1 MAGNIKGITIEIG
14 GETTGLQKALKGVN
28 SQSIELQKE
37 LKQVDNLLKFNPG
50 NSELIAQKQKLL
62 ADQISTTSDKLKQ
75 LKDAQSQVDAQFASG
90 KINGEQYRAFN
101 REVAATEGS
110 LNGLKNKFSGLQAE
124 QGRIESSTRQLNT
137 LFDAT
142 GTSID
147 QYANSLGS
155 GLVNAIK
162 NGTASS
168 KQLDTAISKIG
179 QEALGSSTDIDKLK
193 KALSSVDDGASLS
206 SVKKDLSE
214 VAKEADQAGDKVN
227 GFGDDLKGVVAGLAA
242 GGGIAGVISSAL
254 ETSSLNTDIDIAFN
268 VPEESKQTVKDAI
281 HTVTSYGVD
290 AEAALEGVRR
300 QWALNK
306 DATDESNAAVVTMVG
321 TITKSFSGIDFTE
334 LIQEA
339 NEIGATLGITNEEAL
354 GLVNTLLD
362 AGFPPEQLDIISEYG
377 DQMIQAGFSA
387 KEVQSIMLAG
397 VDTKSWNIDNLLDG
411 VKEGRVQMADF
422 GSGLSKELQ
431 GIISQTDI
439 SADQFVGWGQAIAEG
454 GEGGQKAMLEAT
466 KALAGV
472 EDSTTRNALG
482 TKMFGTMWED
492 QGMKIVDT
500 IINAEGKT
508 VDLGK
513 GIDDVNQKT
522 EKLDSDPT
530 VTMRQAFTALK
541 DSLQPIL
548 TVIADVIAK
557 IAEWVQ
563 NNPTLAA
570 TIAAVVSGIG
580 ILMGIIIALAPVFTA
595 IATAAGA
602 LGVSIGA
609 ISLPIVA
616 IIAGIGLLIAAGVAI
631 YKNWDEISAATSS
644 IWGGIKDF
652 LSTCWKGIKTATITI
667 WDGLTSFFKTWGT
680 TILAVITGPIGILVG
695 LIIKNWDTIKA
706 TTQTVWNGLKTF
718 LSNLWNGIKSTA
730 STVWNGIKTYFSTV
744 LNAYKTLFTTIW
756 NGIKTVVT
764 NVWNDL
770 KTTATTVWNSIKT
783 YFTTVLNGY
792 KTLFTTIWNAI
803 KTVTTTVFNAI
814 KTTITSVW
822 NSIKSTTSS
831 VLNGIKS
838 TVSTIWNGIKSVIS
852 SVLNGI
858 KTVVSSVWN
867 GIKSTVTSVMNGIKS
882 AIQSGWNTAKN
893 TVTTS
898 VNGIKTVVSNI
909 FNSLKSVIS
918 TAMSGVKTA
927 IQTGWNT
934 AKSFLDGISLT
945 SVGKNIV
952 SGLVSGIS
960 SMFGKVKSKISE
972 LAGLIP
978 AWAKDILD
986 IHSPS
991 RVMKAIGVHV
1001 GDGLA
1006 EGIDSSK
1013 SAVSKSAVNLAK
1025 AAVPDFSSNIA
1036 ITQSELKKLNN
1047 LITSVTNATEKEIN
1061 KIQSNAQKDRALI
1074 LKESNK
1080 SISDLVKKD
1089 KEELKKI
1096 NKNEEDKINEIIAK
1110 AKDKKRKLTAAEERK
1125 ITSIH
1130 EDAKEDRAKVAKNEA
1145 SKVASIQ
1152 EKATKD
1158 RAKVET
1164 NAKKEITAIEKGLSA
1179 EKLKSLEEYVDKR
1192 KGLESMTTEQE
1203 VEFWKEAVKKFKKGT
1218 EEKTQAQIKYNKA
1231 LDTLNKE
1238 QFDKEKDYIEDKKY
1252 YNKLSLSEELAAYQQ
1267 YLKEHKKG
1275 SEERIYYEKEIYR
1288 VKQEIQKQ
1296 IDQINEDY
1304 LSKVQTLNQQL
1315 IDEENKLNDEY
1326 KKALDDRAKS
1336 LYSFAGIFDEIA
1348 AKDVSG
1354 DTLLN
1359 NLQSQVTAFEDW
1371 QRNIS
1376 ELASK
1381 GINDGLLA
1389 ELQEMG
1395 PKAGAE
1401 IAALNTLTDEQL
1413 QQYVALW
1420 QEKNRLA
1427 TEQATKEL
1435 EGMKIET
1442 GIKIE
1447 ELKKDTAA
1455 KLVGYQEEWRK
1466 AMADA
1471 KLQVKNEA
1479 KEMPGIG
1486 EFAVAG
1492 LIDGLN
1498 SKKSALVS
1506 AAQELASIVKDT
1518 FQTALDIHSPSRVFK
1533 GFGVN
1538 INEGLIQG
1546 IQESSRQLDRAMNDV
1561 YGSMA
1566 SSAGKMLQSNSG
1578 TQRTNSY
1585 DHSKTM
1591 HNTFQINTVDST
1603 DIVRKIERAQ
1613 RRMAFEFGV

>member
-101 REVAATEGS
+101 RELAATEGS
-110 LNGLKNKFSGLQAE
+110 LNGLKNKFAGLQAE

-142 GTSID
+142 GTRVD
-147 QYANSLGS
+147 QYANALGS

-168 KQLDTAISKIG
+168 KQIDDAISKIG
-179 QEALGSSTDIDKLK
+179 QAALGSSTDIDKMK

-242 GGGIAGVISSAL
+242 GGGIAGAISAAL
-254 ETSSLNTDIDIAFN
+254 DTSSLNTDIDIAFN

-281 HTVTSYGVD
+281 RTVTSYGVD
-290 AEAALEGVRR
+290 GEAALEGVRR

-306 DATDESNAAVVTMVG
+306 DATDESNAAVVTMAG

-362 AGFPPEQLDIISEYG
+362 AGFPPEQLDIIAEYG

-439 SADQFVGWGQAIAEG
+439 SADQFVSWGQAIAEG

-482 TKMFGTMWED
+482 TKIFGTMWED

-631 YKNWDEISAATSS
+631 YKNWDEISAAASS
-644 IWGGIKDF
+644 IWSGIKDF
-652 LSTCWKGIKTATITI
+652 LSTCWEGIKTAAITI

-680 TILAVITGPIGILVG
+680 TILSVITGPIGILVG
-695 LIIKNWDTIKA
+695 LIVKNWDTIKS
-706 TTQTVWNGLKTF
+706 TTQTVWNGIKTF

-730 STVWNGIKTYFSTV
+730 STVWNGIKTYFSTA

-756 NGIKTVVT
+756 NGIKTVTTTVFNT
-764 NVWNDL
+764 I
-770 KTTATTVWNSIKT
+770 KTTITTVWNSIKST
-783 YFTTVLNGY
+783 TSTVLNGI
-792 KTLFTTIWNAI
+792 KTIVSTIWNGI
-803 KTVTTTVFNAI
+803 KSVTTTVFNSV
-814 KTTITSVW
+814 KSTISTIW
-822 NSIKSTTSS
+822 NAIKSTTSS

-838 TVSTIWNGIKSVIS
+838 
-852 SVLNGI
+852 
-858 KTVVSSVWN
+858 VVSIVWN
-867 GIKSTVTSVMNGIKS
+867 GIKSTVSSVMSSIRSVINSGWDAAKSVVSSAVNGIKS
-882 AIQSGWNTAKN
+882 
-893 TVTTS
+893 
-898 VNGIKTVVSNI
+898 VVSNI
-909 FNSLKSVIS
+909 FNSLKSVVS
-918 TAMSGVKTA
+918 SAMSGVKTA
-927 IQTGWNT
+927 IQTGWNA

-945 SVGKNIV
+945 SIGKNIV

-960 SMFGKVKSKISE
+960 SGFGAVKTKIKE
-972 LAGLIP
+972 LASLVP
-978 AWAKDILD
+978 DWAKETLG

-991 RVMKAIGVHV
+991 RVMAAEV
-1001 GDGLA
+1001 GKWIP
-1006 EGIDSSK
+1006 EGI
-1013 SAVSKSAVNLAK
+1013 AVGIENNLGTVKKASVK
-1025 AAVPDFSSNIA
+1025 MADAAVPDFSSKIA
-1036 ITQSELKKLNN
+1036 ITQSELKKLNSV
-1047 LITSVTNATEKEIN
+1047 ITSVTNTAEKEIS
-1061 KIQSNAQKDRALI
+1061 KIQSNAQKERALI
-1074 LKESNK
+1074 LKQANK

-1089 KEELKKI
+1089 KEEIKKI

-1125 ITSIH
+1125 IISIH
-1130 EDAKEDRAKVAKNEA
+1130 EDAKEARAKVAQNEEQ
-1145 SKVASIQ
+1145 KIKTIQ
-1152 EKATKD
+1152 EKSAND
-1158 RAKVET
+1158 RAKIAT
-1164 NAKKEITAIEKGLSA
+1164 SSKKEITEIEKGLNA
-1179 EKLKSLEEYVDKR
+1179 GKLKALEEYVDKR

-1288 VKQEIQKQ
+1288 IKQEIQKQ

-1315 IDEENKLNDEY
+1315 IDEENKLNEEY

-1435 EGMKIET
+1435 EGMKVET

-1455 KLVGYQEEWRK
+1455 KLLGYQEEWRK

-1578 TQRTNSY
+1578 TQRNNSY
-1585 DHSKTM
+1585 DHSKTV
-1591 HNTFQINTVDST
+1591 HNTFQINTVDSG

>member
-1 MAGNIKGITIEIG
+1 MAGSIKGITIEIG

-50 NSELIAQKQKLL
+50 NAELVSQKQKLL
-62 ADQISTTSDKLKQ
+62 ADQVATTTDKLKK

-101 REVAATEGS
+101 RELAATEGS
-110 LNGLKNKFSGLQAE
+110 LNGLKNKFAGLQAE

-142 GTSID
+142 GTSVD
-147 QYANSLGS
+147 QYANALGS

-168 KQLDTAISKIG
+168 KQLDDAISKIG
-179 QEALGSSTDIDKLK
+179 QAALGSSTDIDKMK
-193 KALSSVDDGASLS
+193 KALSSVDDGASLN

-242 GGGIAGVISSAL
+242 GGGIAGAISAAL
-254 ETSSLNTDIDIAFN
+254 DTSSLNTDIDIAFN

-281 HTVTSYGVD
+281 RTVTSYGVD
-290 AEAALEGVRR
+290 GEAALEGVRR

-306 DATDESNAAVVTMVG
+306 DATDESNAAVVTMAG

-362 AGFPPEQLDIISEYG
+362 AGFPPEQLDIIAEYG

-548 TVIADVIAK
+548 TVIAEVIAK

-616 IIAGIGLLIAAGVAI
+616 IIAAIGLLIAAGVAI
-631 YKNWDEISAATSS
+631 YKNWDEISAFASEIWSS
-644 IWGGIKDF
+644 ITNTISNLLTEGRTKIVSIWSSVTDFFRDWGPLILSILSGPVGMLVTLIVKNFSSIKAQTLSIWNIISSF
-652 LSTCWKGIKTATITI
+652 LSKLWSS
-667 WDGLTSFFKTWGT
+667 LTSTASNTFTS
-680 TILAVITGPIGILVG
+680 
-695 LIIKNWDTIKA
+695 
-706 TTQTVWNGLKTF
+706 LKSNVFSIFSSLKSSLT
-718 LSNLWNGIKSTA
+718 NLWNQLVSFLKSLWSGLKSTA
-730 STVWNGIKTYFSTV
+730 STIFSS
-744 LNAYKTLFTTIW
+744 
-756 NGIKTVVT
+756 
-764 NVWNDL
+764 L
-770 KTTATTVWNSIKT
+770 KSN
-783 YFTTVLNGY
+783 
-792 KTLFTTIWNAI
+792 
-803 KTVTTTVFNAI
+803 
-814 KTTITSVW
+814 
-822 NSIKSTTSS
+822 
-831 VLNGIKS
+831 
-838 TVSTIWNGIKSVIS
+838 
-852 SVLNGI
+852 
-858 KTVVSSVWN
+858 VVSIFTN
-867 GIKSTVTSVMNGIKS
+867 LKSNVTSVFTSLKSILTNLWSGLKSTASSIFSSLKSNVVSIFTSLHSSASSIFSSMKNAVVSATNSTKS
-882 AIQSGWNTAKN
+882 ALLAGWNSAKSIVTN
-893 TVTTS
+893 TVNS
-898 VNGIKTVVSNI
+898 IKTVVSNI
-909 FNSLKSVIS
+909 FNSLKSVVS
-918 TAMSGVKTA
+918 SAMGKVKSA
-927 IQTGWNT
+927 IETGWNT

-972 LAGLIP
+972 LASLIP

-1013 SAVSKSAVNLAK
+1013 SAVAKSAVNLAK
-1025 AAVPDFSSNIA
+1025 AAVPDFSSKIA
-1036 ITQSELKKLNN
+1036 ITQSELKKLNSV
-1047 LITSVTNATEKEIN
+1047 ITSVTNTAEKEIS
-1061 KIQSNAQKDRALI
+1061 KIQSNAQKERALI
-1074 LKESNK
+1074 LKQANK

-1089 KEELKKI
+1089 KEEIKKI

-1125 ITSIH
+1125 IISIH
-1130 EDAKEDRAKVAKNEA
+1130 EDAKEARAKVAQNEEQ
-1145 SKVASIQ
+1145 KIKTIQ
-1152 EKATKD
+1152 EKSAND
-1158 RAKVET
+1158 RAKIAT
-1164 NAKKEITAIEKGLSA
+1164 SSKKEITEIEKGLNA
-1179 EKLKSLEEYVDKR
+1179 GKLKALEEYVDKR

-1381 GINDGLLA
+1381 GINEGLLA

-1427 TEQATKEL
+1427 KEQATKEL

-1447 ELKKDTAA
+1447 ELKKDTAT
-1455 KLVGYQEEWRK
+1455 KLLGYQEEWRK
-1466 AMADA
+1466 AMVNA

-1518 FQTALDIHSPSRVFK
+1518 FQMALDIHSPSRVFK

-1566 SSAGKMLQSNSG
+1566 SSAGKMLQTSG
-1578 TQRTNSY
+1578 NTQRTNSY